1 MYNRYVMNRHEYRVK
16 LVFALYQSLLL
27 NKDINKSFDDN
38 FSDEEKVDYINVI
51 ENDLILNKDNYIQEI
66 SSHLRKWTFD
76 RLSYLEQAILL
87 VACSEIK
94 NQFNRIP
101 ARRQLYFF
109 HYPRQRIITSEN
121 GKKHKIKFHSGNP
134 GTYL

>member
-1 MYNRYVMNRHEYRVK
+1 MYNSHVMNRHEYRVK
-16 LVFALYQSLLL
+16 VVFALYQSLLL

-38 FSDEEKVDYINVI
+38 FSDEEKSDYINVI

-94 NQFNRIP
+94 KEVASKNIVIDEAIRI
-101 ARRQLYFF
+101 AKEYCDEKSYQY
-109 HYPRQRIITSEN
+109 IN
-121 GKKHKIKFHSGNP
+121 GVLDN
-134 GTYL
+134 L

>member
-1 MYNRYVMNRHEYRVK
+1 MYNSHVMNRHEYRVK
-16 LVFALYQSLLL
+16 VVFALYQSLLL

-38 FSDEEKVDYINVI
+38 FSDEEKVDYIN
-51 ENDLILNKDNYIQEI
+51 LILNKDNYIQEI

-94 NQFNRIP
+94 KEVASKNIVIDEAIRI
-101 ARRQLYFF
+101 AKEYCDEKSYQY
-109 HYPRQRIITSEN
+109 IN
-121 GKKHKIKFHSGNP
+121 GVLDN
-134 GTYL
+134 L

>member
-16 LVFALYQSLLL
+16 VVFALYQSLLL

-94 NQFNRIP
+94 KEVASKSIVIDEAIRI
-101 ARRQLYFF
+101 AKEYCDEKSYQY
-109 HYPRQRIITSEN
+109 IN
-121 GKKHKIKFHSGNP
+121 GVLDN
-134 GTYL
+134 L

>member
-1 MYNRYVMNRHEYRVK
+1 MNRHEYRVK
-16 LVFALYQSLLL
+16 VVFALYQSLLL

-94 NQFNRIP
+94 KEVASKNIVIDEAIRI
-101 ARRQLYFF
+101 AKEYCDEKSYQY
-109 HYPRQRIITSEN
+109 IN
-121 GKKHKIKFHSGNP
+121 GVLDN
-134 GTYL
+134 L

>member
-1 MYNRYVMNRHEYRVK
+1 MYNSHVMNRHEYRVK
-16 LVFALYQSLLL
+16 VVFALYQSLLL
-27 NKDINKSFDDN
+27 NKYINKSFDDN

-51 ENDLILNKDNYIQEI
+51 ENDLILNQDNYIQEI

-94 NQFNRIP
+94 KEVASKSIVIDEAIRI
-101 ARRQLYFF
+101 AKEYCDEKSYQY
-109 HYPRQRIITSEN
+109 IN
-121 GKKHKIKFHSGNP
+121 GVLDN
-134 GTYL
+134 L

>member
-1 MYNRYVMNRHEYRVK
+1 MYNSHVMNRHEYRVK
-16 LVFALYQSLLL
+16 VVFALYQSLLL

-94 NQFNRIP
+94 KEVASKSIVIDEAIRI
-101 ARRQLYFF
+101 AKEYYDEKSYQY
-109 HYPRQRIITSEN
+109 IN
-121 GKKHKIKFHSGNP
+121 GVLDN
-134 GTYL
+134 L

>member
-1 MYNRYVMNRHEYRVK
+1 MNRHEYRVK
-16 LVFALYQSLLL
+16 VVFALYQSLLL

-94 NQFNRIP
+94 KEVASKSIVIDEAIRI
-101 ARRQLYFF
+101 AKEYCDEKSYQY
-109 HYPRQRIITSEN
+109 IN
-121 GKKHKIKFHSGNP
+121 GVLDN
-134 GTYL
+134 L

>member
-1 MYNRYVMNRHEYRVK
+1 MYNSHVMNRHEYRVK
-16 LVFALYQSLLL
+16 VVFALYQSLLL

-94 NQFNRIP
+94 KEV
-101 ARRQLYFF
+101 A
-109 HYPRQRIITSEN
+109 
-121 GKKHKIKFHSGNP
+121 
-134 GTYL
+134 

>member
-1 MYNRYVMNRHEYRVK
+1 MNRHEYRVK
-16 LVFALYQSLLL
+16 VVFALYQSLLL

-38 FSDEEKVDYINVI
+38 FSDEEKGDYINVI

-94 NQFNRIP
+94 KEVASKNIVIDEAIRI
-101 ARRQLYFF
+101 AKEYCDEKSYQY
-109 HYPRQRIITSEN
+109 IN
-121 GKKHKIKFHSGNP
+121 GVLDN
-134 GTYL
+134 L

>member
-1 MYNRYVMNRHEYRVK
+1 MYNSHVMNRHEYRVK
-16 LVFALYQSLLL
+16 VVFALYQSLLL

-38 FSDEEKVDYINVI
+38 FSDEEKGDYINVI

-94 NQFNRIP
+94 KEVASKNIVIDEAIRI
-101 ARRQLYFF
+101 AKEYCDEKSYQY
-109 HYPRQRIITSEN
+109 IN
-121 GKKHKIKFHSGNP
+121 GVLDN
-134 GTYL
+134 L